1 MVEGVREGIKEQG
14 MWLKEEMEGVRKD
27 LKEQVR
33 WRKERER
40 MKDCI
45 KGLEKRVQELE
56 MRERGEGRRKV

>member
-1 MVEGVREGIKEQG
+1 M
-14 MWLKEEMEGVRKD
+14 EEVRKD
-27 LKEQVR
+27 LKEQEAR
-33 WRKERER
+33 WREERER